1 MQGKYGT
8 MIVVKYQVH
17 NSASQGG
24 VYLHFNTKN
33 THSQA
38 VDMLGEMAKKRRA
51 NDRTAPWMEKH
62 VSEAA
67 LANFKHCGD
76 YLVFLEDETREHKKL
91 EVGFFC
97 KQRLCP
103 GCGWRASLASAKC
116 LGAIAAKMEESG
128 RVMLM
133 CTLTVRNVGA
143 EDLTDTI
150 RRINRAWSKMLKR
163 EIFKPWADYV
173 RKLEVTYNKDSDTYH
188 PHLHVI
194 LFVTQSYFGKRYIS
208 QRKLLEAW
216 RSAYGDQNIT
226 NVDIRRC
233 KSYKDGSNAVL
244 EVAKYTAKSS
254 DYTQSETVF
263 DAMYQ
268 GLYHARLMEYA
279 GACKTLRDDY
289 RKGKLEM
296 YEQADTTLYTMR
308 VVYIWSAITNAYDE
322 HDVQAYDM
330 SAAQLAR
337 LQRDEKRLATYAMAE
352 ADRLLSWSNWLS
364 LDWVRALRDADEIEV
379 AQ

>member
-1 MQGKYGT
+1 

-51 NDRTAPWMEKH
+51 NDKTAPWLAKH
-62 VSEAA
+62 ISETA
-67 LANFKHCGD
+67 LANFQHCGD
-76 YLVFLEDETREHKKL
+76 YLVFLEDETREHRKL
-91 EVGFFC
+91 EIGFFC

-116 LGAIAAKMEESG
+116 LGAIAAKMEADG

-143 EDLTDTI
+143 DDLAETI
-150 RRINRAWSKMLKR
+150 RRINRAWSRLLKR
-163 EIFKPWADYV
+163 DAYKVWADYV

-194 LFVTQSYFGKRYIS
+194 LFVSPSYFGKRYIS
-208 QRKLLEAW
+208 QKKLLNDW
-216 RSAYGDQNIT
+216 REVYGDQAIQ

-233 KSYKDGSNAVL
+233 KSYKDGSSAVL

-254 DYTQSETVF
+254 DYTQSEVVF
-263 DAMYQ
+263 DAMYR

-279 GACKTLRDDY
+279 GACKGLRVDY
-289 RKGKLEM
+289 KRGRLEV
-296 YEQADTTLYTMR
+296 YEQADTTQYTLR
-308 VVYIWSAITNAYDE
+308 VVYVWSCISNAYDE
-322 HDVQAYDM
+322 HDVQAFDM
-330 SAAQLAR
+330 SAAQLER

-352 ADRLLSWSNWLS
+352 ADRLLGWSNWLS
-364 LDWVRALRDADEIEV
+364 TDWVRALRDADEIEV
-379 AQ
+379 VQ